1 MHRFSDRKKILE
13 EIVDV
18 YLTNIS
24 ILHSLG
30 FSEDEFEEVLNR
42 KSNKW
47 ASIQSKES
55 EVTLPFLKYI

>member
-1 MHRFSDRKKILE
+1 
-13 EIVDV
+13 VDV

-55 EVTLPFLKYI
+55 EVTYPLPLKYI